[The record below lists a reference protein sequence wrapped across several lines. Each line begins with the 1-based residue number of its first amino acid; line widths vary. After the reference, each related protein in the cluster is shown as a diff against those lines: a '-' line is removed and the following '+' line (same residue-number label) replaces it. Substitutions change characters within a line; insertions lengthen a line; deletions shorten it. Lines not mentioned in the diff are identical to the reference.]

1 MFEIWKKYNTLILL
15 AIITIGALFYIKSC
29 TQHNADQERI
39 TALLE
44 YKHIVKQYKTK
55 DGKVVNYNNSI
66 TVTPEDLKIVQDTL
80 LSYIENLKLKI
91 KDVHSSTII
100 TERLRID
107 TLEIPVYLTDCKFDT
122 TVQVNDPNYNM
133 NINLTNKG
141 LTFNTLE
148 FPNRLGITHVDKRE
162 KWWKGKESI
171 VTITNSNPYMIV
183 DGITS
188 YTIKKNEKWY
198 QKWWVHTIGGGII
211 GGWVT
216 LRLLNN

>member
-1 MFEIWKKYNTLILL
+1 M
-15 AIITIGALFYIKSC
+15 GS
-29 TQHNADQERI
+29 
-39 TALLE
+39 
-44 YKHIVKQYKTK
+44 KT
-55 DGKVVNYNNSI
+55 S
-66 TVTPEDLKIVQDTL
+66 
-80 LSYIENLKLKI
+80 KLKR
-91 KDVHSSTII
+91 KKLMPEGGS
-100 TERLRID
+100 LRP
-107 TLEIPVYLTDCKFDT
+107 LMPSLTNQELPELMPWK
-122 TVQVNDPNYNM
+122 NDPNYNM